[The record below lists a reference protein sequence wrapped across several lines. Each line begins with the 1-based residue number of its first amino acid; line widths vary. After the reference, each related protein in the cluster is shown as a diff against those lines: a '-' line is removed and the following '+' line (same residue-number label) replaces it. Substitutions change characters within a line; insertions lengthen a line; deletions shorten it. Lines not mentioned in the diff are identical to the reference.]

1 MNQDGNISF
10 AFGQGATPAGDFAP
24 LPVGEYR
31 CFVESVTEGTTTT
44 PKDKLTTILVVTEGP
59 HQGRKFWEHTTMS
72 QDAENFVMAYFQAL
86 GVNAQPGAQ
95 IQCRTSD
102 LVGRTCIVKV
112 TGHHEHQGKQQVD
125 FIMLPDNRGPQPGAM
140 APQAAPPAQAPQQQ
154 TFPGQAAPPQPG
166 FGQGGG
172 IPIERPVQA
181 PPQVAPA
188 APQQSPQQGGVPNP
202 PF

>member
-1 MNQDGNISF
+1 MNSDGNISF

-31 CFVESVTEGTTTT
+31 CHVESVTEGTTSTHK
-44 PKDKLTTILVVTEGP
+44 PKLTTILVVSEGQ
-59 HQGRKFWEHTTMS
+59 HTGRKFWEHTTMS

-86 GVNAQPGAQ
+86 GVNAQPGQQ
-95 IQCRTSD
+95 INCRTSD
-102 LVGRTCIVKV
+102 LVGRTCVVKV

-125 FIMLPDNRGPQPGAM
+125 FILLPDTRGPQPGAM
-140 APQAAPPAQAPQQQ
+140 APQAAPPAQNAPPGTNMAAPQQ
-154 TFPGQAAPPQPG
+154 G

-172 IPIERPVQA
+172 IPINPQQA
-181 PPQVAPA
+181 PQQQQQ